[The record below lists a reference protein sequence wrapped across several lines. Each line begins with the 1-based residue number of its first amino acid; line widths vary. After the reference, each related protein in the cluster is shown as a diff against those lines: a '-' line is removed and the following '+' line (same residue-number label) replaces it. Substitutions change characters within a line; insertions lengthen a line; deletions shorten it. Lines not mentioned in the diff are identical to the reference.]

1 VYAASTVSLLE
12 SINMSHLPL
21 NIDVRGMTILVVGG
35 GAIAERKIK
44 SLLATGA
51 TVRVVAPKLTPEITQ
66 LADTG
71 TVSLK
76 MGYYD
81 PSDLHDAFLAVAAT
95 NDPATNRRIACEARQ
110 RGMLVS
116 VADEPALGNCTF
128 PAVLR
133 RGNLEVS
140 VSTTGTCPGFAAVVR
155 DMIAS
160 VIGTEYG
167 EILATLAIDRENLLT
182 EGTPSTYNNL
192 ILRSRA
198 RELINELNKPK
209 EQVP

>member
-1 VYAASTVSLLE
+1 
-12 SINMSHLPL
+12 MSHLPL

-51 TVRVVAPKLTPEITQ
+51 TVRVVAPKLTPEITR

-76 MGYYD
+76 TGYYD

-95 NDPATNRRIACEARQ
+95 NDPAINRRIACEARQ

-116 VADEPALGNCTF
+116 VSDEPTLGNCTF

-155 DMIAS
+155 DMIAT

-167 EILATLAIDRENLLT
+167 EILATLAIDREKLLT